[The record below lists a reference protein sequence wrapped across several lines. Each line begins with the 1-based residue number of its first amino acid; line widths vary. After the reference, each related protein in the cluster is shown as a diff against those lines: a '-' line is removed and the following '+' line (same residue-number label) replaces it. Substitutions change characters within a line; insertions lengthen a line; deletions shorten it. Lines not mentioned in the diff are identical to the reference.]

1 MKKMRMMKIICLKIK
16 IEMKNERKQQKS
28 CGPPYCA
35 CRKIQK
41 FISPFFI
48 EYFHLFFVPL
58 GGGSFSSIPYSRVR
72 CARVLYCVCVV
83 FGHVWCMSSVVFNL
97 SCHHKFFFPFD
108 FILYAG
114 PQSNTNTA
122 SQKFVT
128 CLNECFYDTS
138 EKLSPKVEQ
147 KRKKKEN
154 TNEIQMCV
162 INVF

>member
-1 MKKMRMMKIICLKIK
+1 MK
-16 IEMKNERKQQKS
+16 ESNKNHVVHHIVHVEKS
-28 CGPPYCA
+28 
-35 CRKIQK
+35 KNL
-41 FISPFFI
+41 FLPFFI

-147 KRKKKEN
+147 KRKKRK
-154 TNEIQMCV
+154 IQMKSKCV
-162 INVF
+162 LLMSSDLHIPYTLHPITCSFKLKT